1 MNTEEI
7 LDGMGWIHDILLELF
22 YDNKAHVNLL
32 ACNWDKDKTVTSKMY
47 PVACSIINNIL
58 SEHTIKEIE
67 HWGFSDTVVR
77 DSIYEECENNKEL
90 VIKILE
96 KYKDS

>member
-22 YDNKAHVNLL
+22 WGNEVCVDLL
-32 ACNWDKDKTVTSKMY
+32 ACNWDKDKTVKSKMY
-47 PVACSIINNIL
+47 PVTCSIINNIL

-77 DSIYEECENNKEL
+77 DNIYEECEKNKEL

-96 KYKDS
+96 KYKES

>member
-1 MNTEEI
+1 
-7 LDGMGWIHDILLELF
+7 
-22 YDNKAHVNLL
+22 
-32 ACNWDKDKTVTSKMY
+32 MY
-47 PVACSIINNIL
+47 PVACSIINSIL

-77 DSIYEECENNKEL
+77 DNIYEECEKNKET

-96 KYKDS
+96 KYKES

>member
-1 MNTEEI
+1 MKIEQI
-7 LDGMGWIHDILLELF
+7 LDGMGWIHDIILEMIWGNEH
-22 YDNKAHVNLL
+22 DVNLL
-32 ACNWDKDKTVTSKMY
+32 ACNWDKLETTKSKFY

-58 SEHTIKEIE
+58 SDHTIKEIE

-77 DSIYEECENNKEL
+77 DNIYEECEKNKET
-90 VIKILE
+90 VIKILQ